1 MDQSAMI
8 DKIVVTMVA
17 ASIVIWFVNLKISEQ
32 KCHPPGPRPSIPL
45 IGYTREVSRIAPW
58 LTYSA
63 WAKQYGIPMI
73 GSL

>member
-1 MDQSAMI
+1 MI
-8 DKIVVTMVA
+8 VKIVVTVVVA
-17 ASIVIWFVNLKISEQ
+17 SMIIWFVNRKISKQ
-32 KCHPPGPRPSIPL
+32 KRHPPGPRSLIPM

-73 GSL
+73 GFLLHPRA